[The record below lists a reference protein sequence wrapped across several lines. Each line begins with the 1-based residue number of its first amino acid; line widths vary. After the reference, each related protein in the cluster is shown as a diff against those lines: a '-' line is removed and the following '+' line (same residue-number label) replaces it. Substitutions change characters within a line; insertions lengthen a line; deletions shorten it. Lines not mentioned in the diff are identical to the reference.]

1 MSESDVTYP
10 VSDSTPAYEPIF
22 KPWHRIF
29 MSSVIIVFA
38 LLGGASI
45 FYVLAVDSRPHMPS
59 DLSAQ
64 QLSRDAAASDRASA
78 FVRALGFEPGPAV
91 CRATHSG
98 SAWCTVRVA
107 DSDKTFAL
115 WCSRHHPTC
124 IENLARE

>member
-1 MSESDVTYP
+1 MSE
-10 VSDSTPAYEPIF
+10 STPAYESIF

-29 MSSVIIVFA
+29 MSSVTVVFA

-45 FYVLAVDSRPHMPS
+45 FYVLAVDSSPRMPS

-64 QLSRDAAASDRASA
+64 QLARDAAAIERASA

-98 SAWCTVRVA
+98 SAWCTARVA
-107 DSDKTFAL
+107 QSDKTFAL
-115 WCSRHHPTC
+115 WCSQQHPTC